1 MSYPQIAT
9 LEGCSTCSAPVKSER
24 LYVVIPAPDNVP
36 ELDGFSL
43 KGAFKLPKINLGSML
58 KLPKSVNPWAKR
70 TTGKT
75 YQKQGQT
82 AALIGAATGNKT
94 LQAFGAARYM
104 EGRGQVKS
112 ANRSIRTISDVGKA
126 AAVIAGGIVAAPLIG
141 GALAG
146 SGAAAAGAGAA
157 GAGAAGAG
165 AAAAGAAGAGAGLA
179 AAGVPASAGLLSTIG
194 SGLATAA
201 SYALPALAVSA
212 GLPLVQQ
219 LLGAAAQMGVSPQQV
234 QEAVQTGAIDQLP
247 PALQEYAAPA
257 WSQLMAEAQAQPQ
270 TLMIDPQAYQY
281 PTAEVVVKKDG
292 EIAIEPTG
300 SGQAIGAGVVMLG
313 GLALFLAMSGHK
325 SGNKK
330 GKRN

>member
-9 LEGCSTCSAPVKSER
+9 LEGCSTCSAPVQSER
-24 LYVVIPAPDNVP
+24 LYVVIPAPGNVP

-43 KGAFKLPKINLGSML
+43 KGAFKMPKINLGSML

-82 AALIGAATGNKT
+82 AALIGAATGNQD
-94 LQAFGAARYM
+94 LIALGAARYM
-104 EGRGQVKS
+104 QGRGQVKS

-146 SGAAAAGAGAA
+146 SGAAAAGAA

-165 AAAAGAAGAGAGLA
+165 AAGAAGAGAGLA

-281 PTAEVVVKKDG
+281 PTAPAEVVVKKDG

-300 SGQAIGAGVVMLG
+300 SGQAVGAGVVMLG
-313 GLALFLAMSGHK
+313 GLALFLAMSG
-325 SGNKK
+325 NKK

>member
-24 LYVVIPAPDNVP
+24 LYVVIPAPGNVP

-43 KGAFKLPKINLGSML
+43 GKAFKIKLPKINLGSVL

-70 TTGKT
+70 QTGKT

-82 AALIGAATGNKT
+82 AALIGAATGNQD
-94 LQAFGAARYM
+94 LIALGAARYM
-104 EGRGQVKS
+104 QGRGQVKS

-126 AAVIAGGIVAAPLIG
+126 AAVIGGAIVAAPL
-141 GALAG
+141 
-146 SGAAAAGAGAA
+146 AAGALGLGSAGAAAA

-281 PTAEVVVKKDG
+281 PTAPAEVVVKKDG

-300 SGQAIGAGVVMLG
+300 SGQAVGAGVVMLG
-313 GLALFLAMSGHK
+313 GLALFLAMSGK
-325 SGNKK
+325 AK

>member
-43 KGAFKLPKINLGSML
+43 KGAFKMPKINLGSML
-58 KLPKSVNPWAKR
+58 KMPKSVNPWAKR

-82 AALIGAATGNKT
+82 AALIGAATGNQD
-94 LQAFGAARYM
+94 LIALGAARYM
-104 EGRGQVKS
+104 QGRGQVKS

-126 AAVIAGGIVAAPLIG
+126 AAVIGGAIVAAPL
-141 GALAG
+141 
-146 SGAAAAGAGAA
+146 AAGALGLGSAGAAAA

-257 WSQLMAEAQAQPQ
+257 WSQLMAEAQSQPQ
-270 TLMIDPQAYQY
+270 TLMFDPQAYQY
-281 PTAEVVVKKDG
+281 PTAPAEVVVKKDG

-300 SGQAIGAGVVMLG
+300 SGQAVGAGVVMLG
-313 GLALFLAMSGHK
+313 GLALFLAMSG
-325 SGNKK
+325 NKK